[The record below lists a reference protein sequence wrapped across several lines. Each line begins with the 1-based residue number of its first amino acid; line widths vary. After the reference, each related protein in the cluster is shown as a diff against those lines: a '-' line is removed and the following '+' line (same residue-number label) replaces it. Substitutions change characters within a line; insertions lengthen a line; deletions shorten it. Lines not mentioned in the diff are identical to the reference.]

1 MVPRLHILGHPDFPL
16 GDAAHPED
24 SQLFNCWNFCMVAER
39 LSLPYAYYGVEHGVT
54 NCTTAYENNGGIAS
68 GTIVIKNTESENP
81 AYTLPETGG
90 AGTTPCTMGGFLLMT
105 SAALLLLYNHFKRRK
120 EDAASF

>member
-39 LSLPYAYYGVEHGVT
+39 LSLPYAYYGVEGSRCPRGTHGTVVSL
-54 NCTTAYENNGGIAS
+54 GAS
-68 GTIVIKNTESENP
+68 
-81 AYTLPETGG
+81 PERW
-90 AGTTPCTMGGFLLMT
+90 AF
-105 SAALLLLYNHFKRRK
+105 RRH
-120 EDAASF
+120 SGSGHR